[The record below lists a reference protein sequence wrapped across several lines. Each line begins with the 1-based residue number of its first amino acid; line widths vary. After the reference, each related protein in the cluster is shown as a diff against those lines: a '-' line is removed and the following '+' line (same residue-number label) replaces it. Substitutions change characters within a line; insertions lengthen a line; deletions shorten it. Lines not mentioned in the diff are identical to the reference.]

1 MPAAVCIFVFFLL
14 AAFAQTKADPSKGGD
29 VFSDHCFTCHDPF
42 SSKIKIGPGLKGVK
56 DGKLPSGRPA
66 THDTILSVINAGV
79 DEMPPFRD
87 KLTSQEKED
96 VIAYVMSL

>member
-1 MPAAVCIFVFFLL
+1 MGDQVLQHV
-14 AAFAQTKADPSKGGD
+14 AQRLSGLVRKSDTTARLGGD
-29 VFSDHCFTCHDPF
+29 EFA
-42 SSKIKIGPGLKGVK
+42 IML
-56 DGKLPSGRPA
+56 
-66 THDTILSVINAGV
+66 INAGV

>member
-1 MPAAVCIFVFFLL
+1 MRAAACLFVLIL
-14 AAFAQTKADPSKGGD
+14 AAALAQTKGDAVKGADI
-29 VFSDHCFTCHDPF
+29 FADHCFTCHDPY
-42 SSKIKIGPGLKGVK
+42 SSKIKIGPGLKGMK

-66 THDTILSVINAGV
+66 THDTILTVIDAGV
-79 DEMPPFRD
+79 DEMPPFKD